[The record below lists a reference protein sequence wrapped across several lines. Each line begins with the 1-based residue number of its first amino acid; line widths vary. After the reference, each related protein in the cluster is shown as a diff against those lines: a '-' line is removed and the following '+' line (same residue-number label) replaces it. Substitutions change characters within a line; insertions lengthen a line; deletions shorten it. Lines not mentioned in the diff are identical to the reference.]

1 MEMDLKV
8 DEYLTGEKHQL
19 GRHVTMLVIMLFT
32 IIVVSTLAVQP
43 ANTAISP
50 RSTFL
55 APRDGPG
62 EILQRF
68 YVISFGF
75 LLLRRRLLSRHWRA
89 TRQARYMSLAARSKG
104 RECICRLVTVLWEF
118 E

>member
-19 GRHVTMLVIMLFT
+19 GRHVTMLVIMLLT

-43 ANTAISP
+43 TNTAISP
-50 RSTFL
+50 HSSFL
-55 APRDGPG
+55 APPPPPQGRPGRDSA
-62 EILQRF
+62 EILRHQF
-68 YVISFGF
+68 GISVVE
-75 LLLRRRLLSRHWRA
+75 A
-89 TRQARYMSLAARSKG
+89 TRQARYMSLAARSKE
-104 RECICRLVTVLWEF
+104 RECICRLVTVLWVF

>member
-50 RSTFL
+50 RCTFL

-68 YVISFGF
+68 YVISFWISVVEAQASFPPLASDTSGSVHV
-75 LLLRRRLLSRHWRA
+75 LSGEEQGQKMYL
-89 TRQARYMSLAARSKG
+89 QARNCSVG
-104 RECICRLVTVLWEF
+104 I
-118 E
+118 

>member
-19 GRHVTMLVIMLFT
+19 GRHVTMLVIMLLT

-55 APRDGPG
+55 APRDGPR
-62 EILQRF
+62 ERF
-68 YVISFGF
+68 
-75 LLLRRRLLSRHWRA
+75 
-89 TRQARYMSLAARSKG
+89 
-104 RECICRLVTVLWEF
+104 CRDFTSSVLDF
-118 E
+118 CC